1 MLILG
6 EFQGNRE
13 SSGIIISPDT
23 VFHYVK
29 IALLQ
34 FGFCVILFIIGR
46 CDNMMITKP
55 QKIENNDEVAKLVF
69 YRLIDEGY
77 KAMQDGRESTLDNIV
92 EKVEKRR
99 AERD

>member
-1 MLILG
+1 
-6 EFQGNRE
+6 
-13 SSGIIISPDT
+13 
-23 VFHYVK
+23 
-29 IALLQ
+29 
-34 FGFCVILFIIGR
+34 
-46 CDNMMITKP
+46 MITKP